1 MRRMSTRKSPD
12 ADVLAQAFGPLE
24 VQVLDVVWRHRRPA
38 TVKSIQSSFPGC
50 AYTTLM
56 TTLDRLHKKGALERA
71 KVGRAFAYVPRFARS
86 EMELRLAAKSIESLL
101 GGARERT
108 ELAPLLSCFV
118 DAVSER
124 DRLLLDDLE
133 RLLKEKRA
141 RLVRGDGR

>member
-1 MRRMSTRKSPD
+1 MPTRQSPD

-24 VQVLDVVWRHRRPA
+24 VQVLKAVWRQRRPA
-38 TVKSIQSSFPGC
+38 TVKSLQSSFPGV

-56 TTLDRLHKKGALERA
+56 TTLDRLHKKSVLERA
-71 KVGRAFAYVPRFARS
+71 KVGRAFAYVPRFARP

>member
-1 MRRMSTRKSPD
+1 MRRMPTRQSPD

-24 VQVLDVVWRHRRPA
+24 VQVLKAVWRQRRPA
-38 TVKSIQSSFPGC
+38 TVKSLQSSFPGV

-56 TTLDRLHKKGALERA
+56 TTLDRLHKKSVLERA
-71 KVGRAFAYVPRFARS
+71 KVGRAFAYVPRFARP